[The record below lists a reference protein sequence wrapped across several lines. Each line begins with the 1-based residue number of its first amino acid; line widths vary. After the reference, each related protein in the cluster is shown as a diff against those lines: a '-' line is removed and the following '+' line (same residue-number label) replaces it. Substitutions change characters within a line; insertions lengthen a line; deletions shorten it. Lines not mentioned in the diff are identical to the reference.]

1 MEWNAY
7 LRVKADRNERIGV
20 GMTVMESNRVKKE
33 VLGSLH
39 YSSLENAGLSMLYLS
54 ALSKT
59 SEYRRDEQRFE
70 EKYSLTLDGFSK
82 TIDSQNG
89 EESFDKEDDLMA
101 WRYAHEARLY
111 WEKKALELDQCS

>member
-1 MEWNAY
+1 MKE
-7 LRVKADRNERIGV
+7 LGLE
-20 GMTVMESNRVKKE
+20 MTVIESKRVKKE
-33 VLGSLH
+33 VLESLH

-59 SEYRRDEQRFE
+59 SEYKRDEQRFE
-70 EKYSLTLDGFSK
+70 EKYSLTFEGFSK
-82 TIDSQNG
+82 TIDFQNG

-111 WEKKALELDQCS
+111 WEKKAQELDQCS

>member
-1 MEWNAY
+1 MMTIKEE
-7 LRVKADRNERIGV
+7 RKVKE
-20 GMTVMESNRVKKE
+20 E

-39 YSSLENAGLSMLYLS
+39 YSSMENAGLSMLYLS

-59 SEYRRDEQRFE
+59 SEYKGDEERFE
-70 EKYSLTLDGFSK
+70 KKYSSGFEDFSEMMIFK
-82 TIDSQNG
+82 NG
-89 EESFDKEDDLMA
+89 QESFEKENDLMA